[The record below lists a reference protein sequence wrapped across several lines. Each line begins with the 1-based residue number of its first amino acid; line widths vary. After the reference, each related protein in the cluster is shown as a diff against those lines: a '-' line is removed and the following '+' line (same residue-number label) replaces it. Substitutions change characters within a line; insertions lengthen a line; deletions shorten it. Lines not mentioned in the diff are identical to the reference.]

1 MPVEKNSPLL
11 ANWIVKTVQAVS
23 PWRANYTR
31 LWKHIAVC
39 RAMLQT
45 NLFDMPP
52 EALDINSEDGLR
64 MKLYNYY

>member
-1 MPVEKNSPLL
+1 
-11 ANWIVKTVQAVS
+11 
-23 PWRANYTR
+23 
-31 LWKHIAVC
+31 
-39 RAMLQT
+39 MLQT